1 MAKDCDQ
8 PKNPEKTLCRN
19 CEKTGHFS
27 RDCPEPKDWSK
38 VKCNNCNE
46 MGHTI
51 KACSISFNV
60 QVRQANLSSAASSL
74 LLRMEVMQVVAGVRV
89 RVRVRVMAML
99 LLPLEVRLHGE
110 VTLAAVAGRYL

>member
-1 MAKDCDQ
+1 MAKD
-8 PKNPEKTLCRN
+8 
-19 CEKTGHFS
+19 
-27 RDCPEPKDWSK
+27 
-38 VKCNNCNE
+38 CNE

-51 KACSISFNV
+51 NVCSISFNV

-89 RVRVRVMAML
+89 RVRVMAML

-110 VTLAAVAGRYL
+110 VTLAEVAGRYL